1 MISLSSN
8 SSIISNITGLMTLV
22 LGSSNNVTW
31 SLNYIP
37 SLFLYLCDEH
47 LSMDKIITRIPK
59 LKGRQLKAY
68 NYELTKNSN
77 EDDISLPNNL
87 NDNKSNSLDTGNEP
101 ESTIESYEMSFV
113 DTNQEKLDKKDAINI
128 NQALIIENYTE
139 VLIQKLLTQKLR
151 LLDSNDSNL
160 PYYYHGGA

>member
-1 MISLSSN
+1 
-8 SSIISNITGLMTLV
+8 
-22 LGSSNNVTW
+22 
-31 SLNYIP
+31 
-37 SLFLYLCDEH
+37 
-47 LSMDKIITRIPK
+47 MDKIITRIPK

-113 DTNQEKLDKKDAINI
+113 DTNQEKSDKKDASNI